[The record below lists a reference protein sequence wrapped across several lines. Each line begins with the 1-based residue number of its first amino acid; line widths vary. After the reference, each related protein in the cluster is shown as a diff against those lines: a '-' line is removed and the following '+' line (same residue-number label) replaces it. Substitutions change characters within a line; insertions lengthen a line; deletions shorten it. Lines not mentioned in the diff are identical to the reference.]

1 MASFAVPPLCAVSAG
16 GGLSG
21 LAFDFTMAPSS
32 GVSFDLFAV
41 ASLCAVSAGGVR
53 GPPLCAVAASGG
65 LPTADVCGL
74 GVNAGDVGDP
84 GANAGDV
91 GDPGS

>member
-32 GVSFDLFAV
+32 GVSLDLFAV

-53 GPPLCAVAASGG
+53 GPPLCAVAASG
-65 LPTADVCGL
+65 A
-74 GVNAGDVGDP
+74 NAGDVGDL